1 MNLELIENLWDEDSK
16 IDNDELHTESTKV
29 PSLHSKYYKIY
40 NNILVLKKGQEN
52 KYKVLRRDKW
62 EYYSGKASP
71 EVYVEKPFDFK
82 VLKADLDKYLD
93 ADDELIKCI
102 SKIDYYDIMLS
113 YLESILKVIQNRTYQ
128 IKNAIEWQ
136 RFIRGYD

>member
-82 VLKADLDKYLD
+82 VL
-93 ADDELIKCI
+93 C
-102 SKIDYYDIMLS
+102 
-113 YLESILKVIQNRTYQ
+113 TY
-128 IKNAIEWQ
+128 
-136 RFIRGYD
+136 FLVLF

>member
-16 IDNDELHTESTKV
+16 IDNDELHTESIKV

>member
-62 EYYSGKASP
+62 EYYSGKSSP
-71 EVYVEKPFDFK
+71 EIYAEKPFDFK

-102 SKIDYYDIMLS
+102 SKMEYYDMMLS

-136 RFIRGYD
+136 RVIRGYD

>member
-62 EYYSGKASP
+62 EYYSGKSSP
-71 EVYVEKPFDFK
+71 EIYAEKPFDFK

>member
-1 MNLELIENLWDEDSK
+1 MNLEFIEQLWDDDSK
-16 IDNDELHTESTKV
+16 IDNDELHLESTKV

-62 EYYSGKASP
+62 EYYSGKSSP
-71 EVYVEKPFDFK
+71 EIYAEKPFDFK

-102 SKIDYYDIMLS
+102 SKMEYYDMMLS
-113 YLESILKVIQNRTYQ
+113 YLESILKTIQNRTYQ

>member
-1 MNLELIENLWDEDSK
+1 MNLEFIEKLWDDDSK
-16 IDNDELHTESTKV
+16 IDNDELHLESTKV

-62 EYYSGKASP
+62 EYYSGKSSP
-71 EVYVEKPFDFK
+71 EIYAEKPFDFK

-102 SKIDYYDIMLS
+102 SKMEYYDMMLS